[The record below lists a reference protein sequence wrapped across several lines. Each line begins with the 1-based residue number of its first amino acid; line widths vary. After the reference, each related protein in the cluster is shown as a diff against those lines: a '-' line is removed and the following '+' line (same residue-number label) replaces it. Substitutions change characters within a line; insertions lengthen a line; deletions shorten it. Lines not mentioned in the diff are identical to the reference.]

1 MPARKD
7 ISAIKA
13 AIVAVAREIK
23 EKGGKPEK
31 VAALATL
38 VGALGRLLR
47 IYNSRRKSGGDP
59 LYNDL
64 MRD

>member
-7 ISAIKA
+7 ISAIKG
-13 AIVAVAREIK
+13 AIVSVATEIK
-23 EKGGKPEK
+23 EKGGQPEK

-59 LYNDL
+59 LYHD
-64 MRD
+64 MMKD